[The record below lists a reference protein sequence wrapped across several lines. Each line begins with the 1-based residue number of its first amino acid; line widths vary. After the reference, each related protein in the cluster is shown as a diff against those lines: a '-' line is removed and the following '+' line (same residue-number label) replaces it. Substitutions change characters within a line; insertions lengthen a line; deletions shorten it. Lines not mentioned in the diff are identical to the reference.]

1 MCGVMSG
8 WFYQVYFLMCATH
21 SSIIDRKTMILFDAK
36 LDFTAG
42 EKDVMDCIYKS
53 YYAILIYLE
62 VCKYIVILDM
72 ALIKTLKVCL

>member
-1 MCGVMSG
+1 
-8 WFYQVYFLMCATH
+8 
-21 SSIIDRKTMILFDAK
+21 MILFDAK

-72 ALIKTLKVCL
+72 ALRLLKFVYDRIS